1 MEENYLELNYFEL
14 NNIMDLKI
22 SLDSKIILLWQK
34 KGWGFYPDISKRKNL
49 EKTIE
54 KGRAKSFLELG
65 IPYLILPLVD
75 NDKNYKQVHAAMK
88 NMRQVPSCTELYF
101 ERNSTY
107 FNYDKIHPLKSMIFN
122 GNMTLVL
129 DKRFHGR
136 RVLKKA
142 HLNTK
147 FSNINVDSRLI
158 KFVSIHCINN
168 YEEKDI
174 MDDFSDLVSFTEF
187 P

>member
-1 MEENYLELNYFEL
+1 MEENYLELNS
-14 NNIMDLKI
+14 IMDLNI

-34 KGWGFYPDISKRKNL
+34 KGWGFYPDIARRKNL

-54 KGRAKSFLELG
+54 KGRAKSFLEMDV
-65 IPYLILPLVD
+65 PYLILPLVD
-75 NDKNYKQVHAAMK
+75 NDKNYEQVHAAMK
-88 NMRQVPSCTELYF
+88 NMRQAPSCAELYF
-101 ERNSTY
+101 EGNSTY
-107 FNYDKIHPLKSMIFN
+107 FDYYKIHPLKSMIFN

-129 DKRFHGR
+129 DKRFYGG
-136 RVLKKA
+136 RVLKKV

-158 KFVSIHCINN
+158 KFVSIYCINN

-174 MDDFSDLVSFTEF
+174 MDDFSDSVSFIEF

>member
-1 MEENYLELNYFEL
+1 MEENYLELNS
-14 NNIMDLKI
+14 IMDLNL

-34 KGWGFYPDISKRKNL
+34 KGWGFYPDIAKRKNL
-49 EKTIE
+49 ETTIE

-65 IPYLILPLVD
+65 VPYLILPLVN

-88 NMRQVPSCTELYF
+88 NMRQVPSCAELYF
-101 ERNSTY
+101 EGNSAY
-107 FNYDKIHPLKSMIFN
+107 FNYDKTYPLKSMIFD

-129 DKRFHGR
+129 DKRFYGG

-142 HLNTK
+142 NLNTK
-147 FSNINVDSRLI
+147 FSDIHIDFKLVPT
-158 KFVSIHCINN
+158 VSIYCINN